1 MLFCLNVQLLLITQY
16 IKNIKEE
23 KRPKMLLIK
32 SSKSSE
38 DSYKRNFVELAK
50 KCCEGKEH

>member
-1 MLFCLNVQLLLITQY
+1 MLFCLNVQLLLTTQY

-23 KRPKMLLIK
+23 KRPKILFIK

-38 DSYKRNFVELAK
+38 DSYKGNFAEFAR
-50 KCCEGKEH
+50 KCCEWKEH